1 MDNDGDDADA
11 VDRRFRHPVEE
22 EDAVED
28 VDQPTDVVGVELVE
42 TLLKVFFFAR
52 LIFILD
58 GRKEKGATK
67 FHQRTF
73 FRLTFFQQNPNAYN
87 LKN

>member
-1 MDNDGDDADA
+1 MDDDGDDADA

-42 TLLKVFFFAR
+42 TLLEFF
-52 LIFILD
+52 LQD
-58 GRKEKGATK
+58 
-67 FHQRTF
+67 
-73 FRLTFFQQNPNAYN
+73 
-87 LKN
+87 

>member
-1 MDNDGDDADA
+1 MDDDGDDADA

-42 TLLKVFFFAR
+42 TLLEFFFAR
-52 LIFILD
+52 LIFFLD
-58 GRKEKGATK
+58 GRKEKRAPRSFTNGH
-67 FHQRTF
+67 FSD
-73 FRLTFFQQNPNAYN
+73 
-87 LKN
+87 